1 MKENRKTRYTKMVIQ
16 NSLFELME
24 KKPIEKIT
32 ITELCK
38 NADINRTTF
47 YAHYSDQY
55 DLLSKI
61 ENETI
66 SWAKEAIANL
76 TIKND
81 KHENISMLEEIF
93 QYIVE
98 NSKNLKILMSERGDI
113 NFQKHIFTII
123 YSECGISFSPAGYE
137 NSNIRDEYFIFVVNG
152 SIGLLQHWLKSD
164 MIKTAREMAEIIY
177 AMAVQSG
184 DFKEMNSLY

>member
-1 MKENRKTRYTKMVIQ
+1 MKENRKTRYTKMVLQ

-32 ITELCK
+32 IKELCE

-55 DLLSKI
+55 DLLAKI

-66 SWAKEAIANL
+66 SWARDAISNL
-76 TIKND
+76 TGKND
-81 KHENISMLEEIF
+81 KYENLNMLEGIF

-113 NFQKHIFTII
+113 NFQKQIFTIV
-123 YSECGISFSPAGYE
+123 YNQCGISFSPAGDE
-137 NSNIRDEYFIFVVNG
+137 SSNVRDEYFVFVVNG
-152 SIGLLQHWLKSD
+152 SIGLLQHWLKNG
-164 MIKTAREMAEIIY
+164 MTKTAREMAEIIY
-177 AMAVQSG
+177 NMAVQSG
-184 DFKEMNSLY
+184 NFLEM

>member
-1 MKENRKTRYTKMVIQ
+1 MKENRKTRYTKMAIQ
-16 NSLFELME
+16 DSLFELMG

-66 SWAKEAIANL
+66 SWAKEAISNL
-76 TIKND
+76 TIKNN
-81 KHENISMLEEIF
+81 KHENINMLEGIF

-113 NFQKHIFTII
+113 NFQKQIFTII
-123 YSECGISFSPAGYE
+123 YNECGISFSPAGNE
-137 NSNIRDEYFIFVVNG
+137 NSNIRNEYFIFVVNG
-152 SIGLLQHWLKSD
+152 SIGLLQHWLKGD
-164 MIKTAREMAEIIY
+164 MSKTAREMAEIIY
-177 AMAVQSG
+177 NMAVQSG
-184 DFKEMNSLY
+184 DFE

>member
-1 MKENRKTRYTKMVIQ
+1 MKENRKTRYTKMVLQ
-16 NSLFELME
+16 DSLFELME

-32 ITELCK
+32 IKELCE

-55 DLLSKI
+55 DLLAKI

-66 SWAKEAIANL
+66 SWAKDAISNL
-76 TIKND
+76 TGKND
-81 KHENISMLEEIF
+81 KYENINMLEEIF

-113 NFQKHIFTII
+113 NFQKQIFTMV
-123 YSECGISFSPAGYE
+123 YNQCGISFSPVRDE
-137 NSNIRDEYFIFVVNG
+137 NSNARNEYFVFVVNG
-152 SIGLLQHWLKSD
+152 SIGLLQHWLKNG
-164 MIKTAREMAEIIY
+164 MTKTAREMAEIIY
-177 AMAVQSG
+177 NMAVQSG
-184 DFKEMNSLY
+184 DFLEM

>member
-1 MKENRKTRYTKMVIQ
+1 MKENRKTRYTKMAIQ
-16 NSLFELME
+16 DSLFELMG

-66 SWAKEAIANL
+66 SWAKEAISNL
-76 TIKND
+76 TIKNN
-81 KHENISMLEEIF
+81 KHENINMLEGIF

-98 NSKNLKILMSERGDI
+98 NSKNLKILM
-113 NFQKHIFTII
+113 
-123 YSECGISFSPAGYE
+123 
-137 NSNIRDEYFIFVVNG
+137 EYLFH
-152 SIGLLQHWLKSD
+152 LQ
-164 MIKTAREMAEIIY
+164 EMKI
-177 AMAVQSG
+177 QT
-184 DFKEMNSLY
+184 